1 METEVEAK
9 FLDINVEK
17 LRLKLKA
24 VGATLEYS
32 ERPMRRKTY
41 DDKLASLRK
50 IGGWIRLRDEGGKVT
65 LSYKQ
70 LNDRTLHGTKEITVI
85 VNDFETTDKLLQVI
99 GFQGKA
105 FQETKREKWIL
116 AESEITIDTWPWIP
130 TFVELESSNEEI
142 IKKLTGLLGLEWDRA
157 LHGSV
162 ETAYQKY
169 YDVTEDEIDNWREIT
184 FTPVPDWL
192 EAKRKEKTPPNF
204 SKRG

>member
-24 VGATLEYS
+24 VGAILEYS

-41 DDKLASLRK
+41 DDKMASLRK
-50 IGGWIRLRDEGGKVT
+50 IGGWVRLRDEGDKIT

-70 LNDRTLHGTKEITVI
+70 LNDRTLHGTGEITVI

-99 GFQGKA
+99 GFQEKA

-130 TFVELESSNEEI
+130 TFVELESSNEETI
-142 IKKLTGLLGLEWDRA
+142 RKLAKLLGLEWDRA

-169 YDVTEDEIDNWREIT
+169 YDVTEDEIDSWREIT

-192 EAKRKEKTPPNF
+192 EAKRKREDPA
-204 SKRG
+204 